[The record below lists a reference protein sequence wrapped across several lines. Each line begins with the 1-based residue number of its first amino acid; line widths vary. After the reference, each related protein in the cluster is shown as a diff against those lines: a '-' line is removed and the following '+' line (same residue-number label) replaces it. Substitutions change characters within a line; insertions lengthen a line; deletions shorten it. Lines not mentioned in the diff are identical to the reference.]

1 MLRNLAQNKNIKHL
15 IVSSWSI
22 SWPMTLIMFFMF
34 LIGLADVYVAGLFGK
49 EVQAA
54 YGFASQLYFVFGII
68 GFALTTGAVSVVSRL
83 HTSHHQESLHTA
95 VDSSLISSTLS
106 GIALSLLALIFSSGL
121 VRAFDV
127 PAALKGPALSL
138 MRFYSLGLVFSYI
151 LVNTNGILRACG
163 MIKKSLWTMVIVC
176 LLNIWLNFTL
186 SFGTTLRFQG
196 IVVAT
201 IISTGIGCILNLVFL
216 KRIMLHRLKFSLP
229 VTKKIVSIGWPAGML
244 QILWQLAALALFLII
259 SALPVNNVE
268 TLAAF
273 TNGLRIEAAIFL
285 PAFAFNMAAAVV
297 VGNLLGKKNKEDA
310 FWAGIVTALLGLT
323 LVTIMTVAVMF
334 NARNIAGLLSNN
346 ELVINECVRYIYI
359 ALLFEPVMAWSV
371 ILAGGLNGAGD
382 TKSVMVI
389 VALCVW
395 LVRVPLSYIL
405 ALHFG
410 IGPAAVWWAMNISI
424 SFQAIFITGRYFSRK
439 WLIHAHVEIPV

>member
-1 MLRNLAQNKNIKHL
+1 
-15 IVSSWSI
+15 
-22 SWPMTLIMFFMF
+22 MTLIMFFMF

-49 EVQAA
+49 EIQAA
-54 YGFASQLYFVFGII
+54 YGFASQLYFIFGII
-68 GFALTTGAVSVVSRL
+68 GFALTTGAVSLISRL
-83 HTSHHQESLHTA
+83 HSGQRKEDLNIA
-95 VDSSLISSTLS
+95 IDSSLISSAVS
-106 GIALSLLALIFSSGL
+106 GIILTILALLLSPIL

-127 PAALKGPALSL
+127 PVALKGPALSL
-138 MRFYSLGLVFSYI
+138 MRLYCLGLFFSYI
-151 LVNTNGILRACG
+151 LVNTNGILRSCG

-176 LLNIWLNFTL
+176 LLNIWLNFAL
-186 SFGTTLRFQG
+186 AFGTPLGFNG

-201 IISTGIGCILNLVFL
+201 IASTGIGCILNLIFL
-216 KRIMLHRLKFSLP
+216 KRVMLHRLKFSLP
-229 VTKKIVSIGWPAGML
+229 VTKKIISIGWPAGML

-297 VGNLLGKKNKEDA
+297 VGNLLGKQNKEDA
-310 FWAGIVTALLGLT
+310 FLGGLVTALLGVALVMALT
-323 LVTIMTVAVMF
+323 VIVML
-334 NARNIAGLLSNN
+334 NARYVAGLLSRN
-346 ELVINECVRYIYI
+346 EAVIQECVRYIYI

-382 TKSVMVI
+382 TKSVMTI

-410 IGPAAVWWAMNISI
+410 LGASAVWWSMNISI
-424 SFQAIFITGRYFSRK
+424 SFQAIFITWRYFSRK
-439 WLIHAHVEIPV
+439 WLKHAHIEIPI